1 MLAIKEELGSGN
13 NHKRTHKLENKG
25 PTLSK
30 NAPRMNLLHN
40 VYLNLICHR
49 CCCHMSP
56 HHRCPP
62 TPMSPNTKE
71 RLDLISVVVL
81 SSDKMTSLPF
91 LWFFNDATE
100 VRDTVNTVDT
110 VDIYIWH
117 ICIFRCKGFI
127 LSRFRSSLNNRPSF
141 FKLFTLHFL
150 RLGNVVIFVKPL
162 AAF

>member
-13 NHKRTHKLENKG
+13 NHKRTHK

-56 HHRCPP
+56 
-62 TPMSPNTKE
+62 TTNVPNTKE
-71 RLDLISVVVL
+71 RLNLISVVVL